1 MVTRKT
7 MIDTV
12 IISISKSKVRSV
24 GSHNNDSFGWNQ
36 QSQTSYYSK
45 FVKNPSKKD
54 IESGLYFPRLTGI
67 NRKRDGVLDASI
79 KIEFSIP
86 KLLYMNNL
94 DEVEEKDF
102 SLVVSTLKDRLLRM
116 GILISE
122 KDLRFASVS
131 AVHYSKN
138 ILLTNG
144 YTTQFVLS
152 ELNKI
157 DVRKTFDLTKTRFM
171 NDGESLCIYANS
183 HSFIAYDKIAD
194 LNKDLK
200 RAIDKDPT
208 RYQRSLFDQIDK
220 KELYEVIRF
229 EVRLSRKHKIK
240 SLFKKLNFPDNPNF
254 EQVFSLKISKEIL
267 NFYWQTMVS
276 NNSLILFSFVLTPK
290 DVLKQILIANPKLK
304 PKQAIYF
311 ASLVSLTKDGNGM
324 RELRSNISKYSDDR
338 TWYRIKEDV
347 REVTEL
353 LKSVRPRD
361 WFDQIEGGFRE
372 YKAFKQ
378 NGP

>member
-1 MVTRKT
+1 

-24 GSHNNDSFGWNQ
+24 GSPNNDSFGWNQ
-36 QSQTSYYSK
+36 HSQTSYYSK

-54 IESGLYFPRLTGI
+54 LESGLYFPRLTGI

-102 SLVVSTLKDRLLRM
+102 DLVVSTLKDRLLRM
-116 GILISE
+116 GILVLE
-122 KDLRFASVS
+122 NDLKFASVS

-229 EVRLSRKHKIK
+229 EVRLSRKHKMK

-267 NFYWQTMVS
+267 NFYWQTMIS

-290 DVLKQILIANPKLK
+290 DILKQIFITNPKLK

>member
-1 MVTRKT
+1 MVIRKT

-24 GSHNNDSFGWNQ
+24 GNTNNDSFGWNQ
-36 QSQTSYYSK
+36 HSQTSYYSK

-54 IESGLYFPRLTGI
+54 LESGLYFPRLTGI

-183 HSFIAYDKIAD
+183 HSFIAYDKISD

-229 EVRLSRKHKIK
+229 EVRLSKKHKIK

-290 DVLKQILIANPKLK
+290 DVLKQIFIANPKLK

-347 REVTEL
+347 RDVTEL

>member
-1 MVTRKT
+1 

-24 GSHNNDSFGWNQ
+24 GNTNNDSFGWNQ
-36 QSQTSYYSK
+36 HSQTSYYSK

-54 IESGLYFPRLTGI
+54 LESGLYFPRLTGI

-183 HSFIAYDKIAD
+183 HSFIAYDKISD

-229 EVRLSRKHKIK
+229 EVRLSKKHKIK